1 MASSH
6 VPGVTQPLFS
16 LTPNIISNAYSA
28 PISMGSGMENLSFS
42 PGNIQLSRVD
52 NSTSGAFDTFVDSSA
67 LYADHFS
74 GVMC

>member
-1 MASSH
+1 
-6 VPGVTQPLFS
+6 
-16 LTPNIISNAYSA
+16 
-28 PISMGSGMENLSFS
+28 MGSGMENLSFS